1 MNQATPPDPSQPPSW
16 TSDYF
21 REPVAAGTSP
31 LGRGLVGHVPIIA
44 IGLIVQG
51 ALELGFALLL
61 LFVGLMFALATD
73 PELAKMRP
81 MSGIMF
87 GLAAPALACSVLRIV
102 AGLYNWRYRGRI
114 LGMAALGVGLLTMVT
129 CYCAPTSIGLA
140 VYGLIV
146 YLNDSVIAAFAL
158 GDAGKSAVDIQTA
171 FPPGK

>member
-1 MNQATPPDPSQPPSW
+1 MNQTPPPNPSGPSW

-21 REPVAAGTSP
+21 REPVATGVSP
-31 LGRGLVGHVPIIA
+31 LGRGLVGHVPLIA

-51 ALELGFALLL
+51 VLELGFALCMILA
-61 LFVGLMFALATD
+61 GLVFALTPD
-73 PELAKMRP
+73 PEMAKMRP
-81 MSGIMF
+81 MSGIIF
-87 GLAAPALACSVLRIV
+87 GLAVPALICGVLRIA
-102 AGLYNWRYRGRI
+102 AGAYNLWYRGRI

-146 YLNDSVIAAFAL
+146 YLNDSVIAAFAM
-158 GDAGKSAVDIQTA
+158 GDSGKSGAEIQAA